1 MYSDVQIGVEVLW
14 IGYFFSS
21 NVQLWIGFQL
31 FVYYC
36 CVIKYF
42 INMIIFQID
51 KGILIIVI
59 GDSFYFGVLILNIFL
74 VCGVVFYFNMFVF
87 QIGKCFVGIFFGNY
101 DG

>member
-1 MYSDVQIGVEVLW
+1 MYSDVQVGVKILW

-21 NVQLWIGFQL
+21 NVKLWIGFQL

-59 GDSFYFGVLILNIFL
+59 RDSFYFWVLILNIFL
-74 VCGVVFYFNMFVF
+74 VCSIVFYFNMFVF